1 MNFRYISYLA
11 ILVMT
16 LVSGCEKVS
25 IQPTAICTDDPS
37 FVINQAHPKATNIQA
52 IMDKYIAK
60 GIPGMTML
68 INDDNGFWIASA
80 GMADIVNGVE
90 MQPCHINKLGSV
102 TKMMMGTLVW
112 QLIQD
117 GLLNIDDKISKHI
130 PEVAER
136 IENGD
141 DITLGML
148 INHTSGVYD
157 IARDLGYNLAVIN
170 DMTKS
175 WTAEEILSYIEGKE
189 PTNLPG
195 EELNYSNSNTM
206 LISLIIEAVSG
217 QQHGDLLKSRIFEPL
232 GMDNTVYYNY
242 ATDFPLDHLAQG
254 YLDLNNDG
262 GSIQNI
268 SNLNPGSG
276 NGYTGVYS
284 TVTDLYKFM
293 NALLREKTLTTPDN
307 LDFILNNMTGT
318 DDDSW
323 RSSYGAIHN
332 EQRDIFDES
341 ISAYGHAGGDIG
353 YSANLNFYPHNNTIF
368 AATFNYGTNLTSA
381 LGDELQEL
389 RKELHLVMAE

>member
-60 GIPGMTML
+60 GIPGMTVL
-68 INDDNGFWIASA
+68 INDDDGFWIASA

-117 GLLNIDDKISKHI
+117 GLLNIDDKISQHI
-130 PEVAER
+130 PEVAES

-141 DITLGML
+141 EITLGML

-206 LISLIIEAVSG
+206 LISLIIEAVTG
-217 QQHGDLLKSRIFEPL
+217 QPHGDLLKSRIFDPL

-242 ATDFPLDHLAQG
+242 ETDFPLDHLAQG

-262 GSIQNI
+262 GSIQNV

-307 LDFILNNMTGT
+307 LDFILNNMTGR

-323 RSSYGAIHN
+323 RSSFGAIHD
-332 EQRDIFDES
+332 EYRDVFDES
-341 ISAYGHAGGDIG
+341 THVYGHAGGDIG

-368 AATFNYGTNLTSA
+368 AATFNYGTNLPSA